1 MNSIIKICE
10 NERHRVKLMELENDP
25 KYKYMVVIQKKGV
38 LRWRTT
44 GLAYFDEDQ
53 LENAKGFT
61 ESLFKIRESEDKES

>member
-1 MNSIIKICE
+1 MNNIIICE
-10 NERHRVKLMELENDP
+10 NERHRVKLMELKNDP

-44 GLAYFDEDQ
+44 GLAYFDADQ

-61 ESLFKIRESEDKES
+61 ESLFEIREKES

>member
-1 MNSIIKICE
+1 MDNLIKICE

-44 GLAYFDEDQ
+44 GLAYFDADQ
-53 LENAKGFT
+53 LENAKGLT
-61 ESLFKIRESEDKES
+61 ESLFKIRESEKES